1 MDFAL
6 WSLIIGWAFVLIWVP
21 ITLFSQRKV
30 HPKALFVLFFAE
42 LWERFSFYGMR
53 ALLVL
58 YLTKELFDKMAAG
71 EADARAYGIYGAY
84 NALLY
89 AAPVIGGMLA
99 DRAIGFRK
107 AILTGGGFMAL
118 GQFILALSSGSTGA
132 LNSESVFFLGLAAL
146 TVGNGLF
153 KPNISSFLG
162 TFYDRNDPRKDGA
175 YTLFYMGI
183 NMGAFVAPLTCGYL
197 GQRVGWEY
205 GFLAAGI
212 GMLVGMI
219 VFFLNFKHLEG
230 KGHAPETADP
240 NWNFM
245 GLKAFPLTI
254 VGCLACIPVFSFL
267 INSEGITDWLLFAA
281 GAACLGYLLYTAF
294 TAEDRA
300 DGQRLFVFL
309 ILFFFHMI
317 FWVLFE
323 QAGGSISILTDRY
336 VNRAGIEASQF
347 QSVNA
352 LFIML
357 LAPAFNWLWVKL
369 AKNKM
374 EPRTPMKF
382 FYGLIQLAIGY
393 MIIVWGVKVGIQN
406 GAGATA
412 IPMAFLI
419 GMYLLHT
426 TGELFLSPVGLSVVT
441 KLSPQKVVGFVMGSW
456 FLSIAFAHKV
466 AGKLGQAIASN
477 TTGGTDPVAE
487 LTGFMDVYLQ
497 WGVYIVLGCAAVLL
511 VLTPT
516 MKKWMHGIN

>member
-21 ITLFSQRKV
+21 ATLFSQRKI

-58 YLTKELFDKMAAG
+58 YLTKELFAKMAAG

-107 AILTGGGFMAL
+107 AILTGGAFMAL
-118 GQFILALSSGSTGA
+118 GQFILAYSSGTHQP
-132 LNSESVFFLGLAAL
+132 EHIFFLGLAAL

-162 TFYDRNDPRKDGA
+162 TFYDRNDTRKDGA

-183 NMGAFVAPLTCGYL
+183 NIGAFLAPLTCGYL
-197 GQRVGWEY
+197 GQRVDWSY
-205 GFLAAGI
+205 GFLAAGL
-212 GMLVGMI
+212 GMLVGMV
-219 VFFLNFKHLEG
+219 VFAMNFKHLEG
-230 KGHAPETADP
+230 KGHEPASADP
-240 NWNFM
+240 KWNFI
-245 GLKAFPLTI
+245 GLKRFPLTI
-254 VGCLACIPVFSFL
+254 IGCLVCIPIFGFL
-267 INSEGITDWLLFAA
+267 INSEGITDWLLFGA
-281 GAACLGYLLYTAF
+281 GFLCLGYLLYTGI

-300 DGQRLFVFL
+300 EGQRLFVFL

-323 QAGGSISILTDRY
+323 QAGGSINILTDRY

-357 LAPAFNWLWVKL
+357 LAPVFNWMWVKL
-369 AKNKM
+369 AMNKL

-382 FYGLIQLAIGY
+382 FYGLVQMAAGY
-393 MIIVWGVKVGIQN
+393 SIIVWGVKVGIAA
-406 GAGATA
+406 GAGATS
-412 IPMAFLI
+412 IPMGFLI

-426 TGELFLSPVGLSVVT
+426 TGELFISPVGLSVVT

-466 AGKLGQAIASN
+466 AGKLGQLIAESEGN
-477 TTGGTDPVAE
+477 ADPVAQ
-487 LTGFMDVYLQ
+487 LQGFMNVYLQ
-497 WGVYIVLGCAAVLL
+497 WGVYIVLGAAALLL

>member
-1 MDFAL
+1 MDFAI

-21 ITLFSQRKV
+21 ATLFSQRKV

-58 YLTKELFDKMAAG
+58 YLTKELFDKMVAG

-118 GQFILALSSGSTGA
+118 GQFILAISAASTGQ
-132 LNSESVFFLGLAAL
+132 LHSESIFFVGLAAL

-183 NMGAFVAPLTCGYL
+183 NIGAFLAPLTCGYL

-205 GFLAAGI
+205 GFFAAGL
-212 GMLVGMI
+212 GMLLGMV

-230 KGHAPETADP
+230 KGHPPEGAE
-240 NWNFM
+240 NWSFLGM
-245 GLKAFPLTI
+245 KAFPLTI
-254 VGCLACIPVFSFL
+254 LGSLIIIPIFSFL
-267 INSEGITDWLLFAA
+267 INSEGITDWLLFGA
-281 GAACLGYLLYTAF
+281 GFACLGYLLYTGF

-300 DGQRLFVFL
+300 EGQRLFVFL

-323 QAGGSISILTDRY
+323 QAGGSINILTDRY
-336 VNRAGIEASQF
+336 VDRAGIEASQF

-357 LAPAFNWLWVKL
+357 LAPVFNWLWVRL
-369 AKNKM
+369 AKNKI

-382 FYGLIQLAIGY
+382 FYGLIQMAIGY
-393 MIIVWGVKVGIQN
+393 MIIVWGVKVGIAN

-466 AGKLGQAIASN
+466 AGKLGQLIASSA
-477 TTGGTDPVAE
+477 TAGADPVAE

-497 WGVYIVLGCAAVLL
+497 WGVYVVLACAAVLL
-511 VLTPT
+511 VLTPV

>member
-1 MDFAL
+1 
-6 WSLIIGWAFVLIWVP
+6 
-21 ITLFSQRKV
+21 
-30 HPKALFVLFFAE
+30 
-42 LWERFSFYGMR
+42 
-53 ALLVL
+53 
-58 YLTKELFDKMAAG
+58 
-71 EADARAYGIYGAY
+71 
-84 NALLY
+84 
-89 AAPVIGGMLA
+89 
-99 DRAIGFRK
+99 
-107 AILTGGGFMAL
+107 MAL
-118 GQFILALSSGSTGA
+118 GQFILAISAASTGQ
-132 LNSESVFFLGLAAL
+132 LHSDSVFFLGLAAL

-183 NMGAFVAPLTCGYL
+183 NMGAFLAPLTCGYL

-205 GFLAAGI
+205 GFLSAGI
-212 GMLVGMI
+212 GMLVGMF

-230 KGHAPETADP
+230 KGHAPESADP
-240 NWNFM
+240 NWNLF

-254 VGCLACIPVFSFL
+254 VGCLVCIPLFSFL
-267 INSEGITDWLLFAA
+267 INSEGITDWLLFGA
-281 GAACLGYLLYTAF
+281 GILCLGYLLYTAF

-323 QAGGSISILTDRY
+323 QAGGSINILTDRY

-369 AKNKM
+369 AKSKL

-382 FYGLIQLAIGY
+382 FYGLIQMAIGY
-393 MIIVWGVKVGIQN
+393 MIIVWGVKVGIAN
-406 GAGATA
+406 GAGSTA
-412 IPMAFLI
+412 IPMGFLI

-466 AGKLGQAIASN
+466 AGKLGQMIASN
-477 TTGGTDPVAE
+477 ATDGADPVAE

-497 WGVYIVLGCAAVLL
+497 WGVFIVLGCAAVLL
-511 VLTPT
+511 VLTPA

>member
-21 ITLFSQRKV
+21 ATLYPQRKA
-30 HPKALFVLFFAE
+30 HPRALFVLFFAE
-42 LWERFSFYGMR
+42 MWERFSFYGMR
-53 ALLVL
+53 ALLIL

-118 GQFILALSSGSTGA
+118 GQFILALSAASAGQ
-132 LNSESVFFLGLAAL
+132 LHSESIFFLGLAAL

-162 TFYDRNDPRKDGA
+162 TFYDRNDLRKDGA

-183 NMGAFVAPLTCGYL
+183 NVGAFLAPLTCGYL
-197 GQRVGWEY
+197 GQRVDWSY
-205 GFLAAGI
+205 GFLSAGL
-212 GMLVGMI
+212 GMLFGMV

-230 KGHAPETADP
+230 KGHPPATADP
-240 NWNFM
+240 KWNIA

-254 VGCLACIPVFSFL
+254 LGCIVCIPLFGFL
-267 INSEGITDWLLFAA
+267 INSEGITDWLLFGA
-281 GAACLGYLLYTAF
+281 GALCLGYLLYTAF
-294 TAEDRA
+294 TAEDRTE
-300 DGQRLFVFL
+300 GQRLFVFL
-309 ILFFFHMI
+309 ILFFFHML

-323 QAGGSISILTDRY
+323 QAGGSLNILTDRY
-336 VNRAGIEASQF
+336 VDRMGIEASQF

-357 LAPAFNWLWVKL
+357 LAPAFNWLWRKL
-369 AKNKM
+369 AASKT

-382 FYGLIQLAIGY
+382 FYGLIQMAIGY
-393 MIIVWGVKVGIQN
+393 SIIVWGVKTAIAA
-406 GAGATA
+406 GAGPAS
-412 IPMAFLI
+412 IPLIFLF

-456 FLSIAFAHKV
+456 FLSIAFAHKI
-466 AGKLGQAIASN
+466 AGKLGQEIASS
-477 TTGGTDPVAE
+477 GSGHDPVAE
-487 LTGFMDVYLQ
+487 LTGFMQVYLH

-511 VLTPT
+511 LLTPT